1 MHSMC
6 FTWKVLEFM
15 DKHSDSD
22 VRTFEA
28 SLRALGRMAAE
39 HKGIVEDHRTSELDA

>member
-1 MHSMC
+1 
-6 FTWKVLEFM
+6 M

-28 SLRALGRMAAE
+28 SLRTLGRMAPE
-39 HKGIVEDHRTSELDA
+39 NYKNIVEDHRDSEQRTSQATDHASA